1 MLPLTFDRRV
11 LSLLPA
17 MDAALEGR
25 VLTVLRAIAERRVLP
40 HFAARDDVEALPLAR
55 ASERYRITRFEDLS
69 GELELVS
76 FVSRTDG
83 RWTIALHERFFDYIA
98 FGLPANPLQAFQPAT
113 GEAAK
118 VMALAEFVLRHEF
131 DHIVRQGRA
140 EAEVL
145 ASDCRFICERRDA
158 EPGFYENLME
168 AFADTTNG
176 LRTDLYEVLIERFEK
191 DDGFEAASA
200 KAVVSHLHYLC
211 HLPIDFLSGA
221 FMTLARVDKER
232 LFAACYRLVADH
244 RLTVSRRARHLESVI
259 ALFERQRRADEGEL
273 RPLFDAFL
281 ALGRRDQVL
290 RDLEVEIDDLETDAN
305 DAVYEAFL
313 RRLRG
318 HSTAEETA
326 TTPETELAPAL
337 EGPHLAGEWPKPGS
351 LQQRIEAAR
360 LDSRVP
366 ETVKRAIDNNASNIK
381 SHSSAKYTEFIETLL
396 AIPWGTVRP
405 IEVGPREFAAGLD
418 AGHFGLAGPKELIAD
433 FFANLIWR
441 YREFDSER
449 TGDWKR
455 TGSAF
460 LFVGPPGV
468 GKTSLA
474 ISIANNL
481 GLPYH
486 KISLG
491 GMRDESV
498 LRGHGFTY
506 EGSKPGAI
514 VQGLIKM
521 GTMNGMFI
529 LDEADKT
536 EPMTVATLL
545 EILDP
550 EQNHLFHDKYTLSTV
565 DIDLSNCHFIL
576 TANTLDT
583 VPAPVIDRCHV
594 VHLDRYA
601 IEEKVEIARRFI
613 LPRLRRRHGISVD
626 TIDFEHDREDEHLRY
641 LIRAYTHEAGVR
653 QLELTLRKL
662 LLRLQRRH
670 IFEAG
675 EEAVQITHHMIK
687 EALDAPSPPEA
698 INRDD
703 RVGEILALGVNP
715 ELGVGSIIPVQATRI
730 VGRGGAESSA
740 VSMVHATGNLE
751 KVMDESR
758 RVATTAILYCAG
770 RLGFDP
776 DVVDV
781 PVHLHFLGGSTRK
794 DGPSAGAAIA
804 LALASLLADAT
815 LRRDVAATGE
825 IDTQGRI
832 TGVGGLDAKTETA
845 LNAGCKTLIVS
856 RDNLSGP
863 GGIDRLP
870 KALRRELQVLTYEE
884 WSTGKQGFDPSRHV
898 LQVVAVDHIVQA
910 FEVARL
916 DERVIAAAEARCVD
930 HALSLAGSRL
940 PAHPC
945 PPTVLLKE
953 ADELDGDAA
962 ARGLCDACRGCDLLV
977 PMGRGAEV
985 SRLTDAAASPAR
997 VLEIGGGP
1005 AALTTALRE
1014 VASTRP
1020 QDASPLV
1027 VVAPYFALKEIDL
1040 EALDLP
1046 HGWLAFANNY
1056 LDPGCK
1062 LKGIKA
1068 RLNRAVCRLL
1078 HFERSALDTFPLLK
1092 RRNGIYI
1099 ADLGLL
1105 PEGYRLEPGRSEE
1118 LLNRFLDAWLHVVDA
1133 AVVSGE

>member
-1 MLPLTFDRRV
+1 MLPLTIDRRV
-11 LSLLPA
+11 LSLLPP

-40 HFAARDDVEALPLAR
+40 HFAACDDVGALQLAR
-55 ASERYRITRFEDLS
+55 ASERYRISRFEDAS
-69 GELELVS
+69 GKLELVS

-83 RWTIALHERFFDYIA
+83 KWTISLHERFFDYIA
-98 FGLPANPLQAFQPAT
+98 FGLPANPLQAFQPST

-131 DHIVRQGRA
+131 DHIVRQGQA
-140 EAEVL
+140 EAEIL
-145 ASDCRFICERRDA
+145 ASDCRFINRRRDLD
-158 EPGFYENLME
+158 PKFYEHLME
-168 AFADTTNG
+168 AFADATNG
-176 LRTDLYEVLIERFEK
+176 LRTDVYEGLMARFGEG
-191 DDGFEAASA
+191 DGFEAAA
-200 KAVVSHLHYLC
+200 LHAATSHLPKLC
-211 HLPIDFLSGA
+211 CLPVDLLSGA
-221 FMTLARVDKER
+221 FMTMSRTDKEC
-232 LFAACYRLVADH
+232 LLAACYRLVADQT
-244 RLTVSRRARHLESVI
+244 LTVSRRARHLESMI
-259 ALFERQRRADEGEL
+259 ALCDRQRRDNEGEL

-281 ALGRRDQVL
+281 TLGRRDLVL
-290 RDLEVEIDDLETDAN
+290 RDLELETDGLDLADD
-305 DAVYEAFL
+305 DAVYGVFL

-318 HSTAEETA
+318 HSTAEGA
-326 TTPETELAPAL
+326 AATPETELAPAL
-337 EGPHLAGEWPKPGS
+337 GGPHLAGAWPKAGS
-351 LQQRIEAAR
+351 LLERIEAAR
-360 LDSRVP
+360 VDPRVP

-441 YREFDSER
+441 YREFDPEQ
-449 TGDWKR
+449 TPDWKR

-613 LPRLRRRHGISVD
+613 VPRLRQRHGIGAD
-626 TIDFEHDREDEHLRY
+626 TIDFERSHENEHLRY

-670 IFEAG
+670 IFEGG
-675 EEAVQITHHMIK
+675 EDAVRITHRMLE
-687 EALDAPSPPEA
+687 EALDAPSPPA
-698 INRDD
+698 SINRDD
-703 RVGEILALGVNP
+703 RIGEMLALGVNP
-715 ELGVGSIIPVQATRI
+715 ELGVGSVIPVQATRI
-730 VGRGGAESSA
+730 GGRGGAESSA

-758 RVATTAILYCAG
+758 RVATTAILYCADE
-770 RLGFDP
+770 LGFDP
-776 DVVDV
+776 EAVDV

-804 LALASLLADAT
+804 LALASLLANTT

-856 RDNLSGP
+856 RENLSGP
-863 GGIDRLP
+863 GGITFSDWTR
-870 KALRRELQVLTYEE
+870 
-884 WSTGKQGFDPSRHV
+884 
-898 LQVVAVDHIVQA
+898 VQ
-910 FEVARL
+910 
-916 DERVIAAAEARCVD
+916 
-930 HALSLAGSRL
+930 
-940 PAHPC
+940 
-945 PPTVLLKE
+945 
-953 ADELDGDAA
+953 
-962 ARGLCDACRGCDLLV
+962 
-977 PMGRGAEV
+977 
-985 SRLTDAAASPAR
+985 
-997 VLEIGGGP
+997 IG
-1005 AALTTALRE
+1005 
-1014 VASTRP
+1014 
-1020 QDASPLV
+1020 Q
-1027 VVAPYFALKEIDL
+1027 
-1040 EALDLP
+1040 
-1046 HGWLAFANNY
+1046 
-1056 LDPGCK
+1056 
-1062 LKGIKA
+1062 
-1068 RLNRAVCRLL
+1068 
-1078 HFERSALDTFPLLK
+1078 
-1092 RRNGIYI
+1092 
-1099 ADLGLL
+1099 
-1105 PEGYRLEPGRSEE
+1105 
-1118 LLNRFLDAWLHVVDA
+1118 
-1133 AVVSGE
+1133 